1 MQRRVIVGGSAHT
14 VAMGGYTQG
23 GGHSPI
29 CRQLGLAV
37 DSLLEATI
45 VLGTCVCVCVCV
57 CACVRACVRACM
69 CVCVRA
75 RVCVCE
81 CVRIN

>member
-1 MQRRVIVGGSAHT
+1 MDQKVTYDDVGNPQRRVIVGGSAHT

-37 DSLLEATI
+37 DNLLEATI
-45 VLGTCVCVCVCV
+45 VLGKCV
-57 CACVRACVRACM
+57 
-69 CVCVRA
+69 
-75 RVCVCE
+75 
-81 CVRIN
+81 

>member
-1 MQRRVIVGGSAHT
+1 MTYDDVGNPQRRVIVGGSAHT

-29 CRQLGLAV
+29 CRHLGLAV

-45 VLGTCVCVCVCV
+45 VLGTCACVRASVRARARARVCVCVCV
-57 CACVRACVRACM
+57 CVS
-69 CVCVRA
+69 VCA
-75 RVCVCE
+75 
-81 CVRIN
+81 